1 MLKILAY
8 INVVGGIVSLM
19 MFVNTAMSGATL
31 RFITF
36 CFGNNELQEVKN
48 TGNPDVG
55 YRGKNKQRVKGYVT
69 NITGTFSGLTT
80 NIKSPNCKI
89 SSTKSE

>member
-36 CFGNNELQEVKN
+36 CFGKNELQ
-48 TGNPDVG
+48 
-55 YRGKNKQRVKGYVT
+55 
-69 NITGTFSGLTT
+69 
-80 NIKSPNCKI
+80 
-89 SSTKSE
+89 